1 MQIILIGIL
10 AFTVVAVMEALVHTL
25 RFVTDKRKDE
35 LKRRLS
41 SLGTSDAKAV
51 TGLLRKGKLSAIPA
65 IDALLRS
72 IKLTARV
79 ESILEQTELEITVA
93 RLFAYCGAGAFVGL
107 ILGLLS
113 DGGPLSGILV
123 LLFGLLPFM
132 FVLFMRSRRSRKLS
146 EQLPEALEMMARS
159 LRAGHA
165 LSSAFKMVATE
176 MPTPVSM
183 EFGRAF
189 EAQELGLPFEKA
201 VADMTR
207 RAPDNQDLKIFAL
220 SVIVQK
226 ETGGN
231 LVEIIEKIADT
242 VRARYKFQGK
252 LAGLTAEGRMSSY
265 IVGAL
270 PFMTLLF
277 LLFANRPYVMPLF
290 TTDAGHYFLV
300 GALVHVDAGVRLD
313 EEHDQGDHLM
323 GDLFAG
329 ISLELLVAVIG
340 GLVCVVAI
348 AVGARHMLGS
358 RRDEVIERLERTT
371 HGMDLHPH
379 ASRRA
384 PRRPWR
390 GSPASCVRSR
400 AWPRRAGGR
409 SSRGSRPTLIQAGY
423 RDDNAVEV
431 FLGVKLLLTPI
442 AILLLWQINV
452 HMDEPSSSR

>member
-1 MQIILIGIL
+1 MQIILIGVL
-10 AFTVVAVMEALVHTL
+10 AFTAVAVIEALFYTL
-25 RFVTDKRKDE
+25 RFFTDRRQDE

-41 SLGTSDAKAV
+41 SLGTFEGRGAV
-51 TGLLRKGKLSAIPA
+51 TGLLRKGKLSANPA
-65 IDALLRS
+65 IDAILRS
-72 IKLTARV
+72 LKVTARL
-79 ESILEQTELEITVA
+79 ENILEQTELQMTVA
-93 RLFAYCGAGAFVGL
+93 RLFAYCAGGAFVGL

-113 DGGPLSGILV
+113 DGGALSVILV
-123 LLFGLLPFM
+123 LLFGWLPFM

-146 EQLPEALEMMARS
+146 QQLPEALEMMARS

-176 MPTPVSM
+176 MPTPVSL

-270 PFMTLLF
+270 PFVSLIF

-290 TTDAGHYFLV
+290 TTEFGHYFLIA
-300 GALVHVDAGVRLD
+300 GAVMWILGFAWMKS
-313 EEHDQGDHLM
+313 M
-323 GDLFAG
+323 GKVT
-329 ISLELLVAVIG
+329 I
-340 GLVCVVAI
+340 
-348 AVGARHMLGS
+348 
-358 RRDEVIERLERTT
+358 
-371 HGMDLHPH
+371 
-379 ASRRA
+379 
-384 PRRPWR
+384 
-390 GSPASCVRSR
+390 
-400 AWPRRAGGR
+400 
-409 SSRGSRPTLIQAGY
+409 
-423 RDDNAVEV
+423 
-431 FLGVKLLLTPI
+431 
-442 AILLLWQINV
+442 
-452 HMDEPSSSR
+452 